1 LDYLKDFGVDMS
13 SELAPEDSPAGVLIL
28 CSSSFGGQ
36 GINHFVPAWFAEELG
51 DDDFEKVRYRSLAR
65 YEKTM
70 ERLKR
75 DQKRHSAKLRVEKQ
89 THGDASDS
97 ASLAQLML
105 TSLEDE
111 WLRETQWREFEI
123 KCHAS
128 GLHPVDVPG
137 DGNCLLWSIKC
148 LYENDIYGSKIDPES
163 KKDMAVIKEWRK
175 QTVKAWN
182 ERKGIPCW
190 QLLYEKMYVDSDE
203 QMKIH
208 QPSSVSQGAHELVK
222 AEVEGSKEQGCGT
235 PPNKQGQDLGN
246 VDAPTSHGS
255 DGAQQPN
262 PKRIARARVAP
273 GFGDSGKEMDDAS
286 NFCQPGPSKPT
297 VKKNASKTKQQK
309 KQSKC
314 SKQDS
319 AAGNDDIEDS
329 HQKQEGDDSEID
341 IDVAENLAKDT
352 VQENGPAQKRR
363 RVARRKQ
370 KGDREVQLLALRKY
384 LAHKGITYP
393 AWMTAHWRP
402 DLMGFRG
409 FPLHCFFCILLLCV
423 QLEKQSKHAGG

>member
-1 LDYLKDFGVDMS
+1 
-13 SELAPEDSPAGVLIL
+13 
-28 CSSSFGGQ
+28 
-36 GINHFVPAWFAEELG
+36 
-51 DDDFEKVRYRSLAR
+51 
-65 YEKTM
+65 
-70 ERLKR
+70 
-75 DQKRHSAKLRVEKQ
+75 
-89 THGDASDS
+89 
-97 ASLAQLML
+97 
-105 TSLEDE
+105 
-111 WLRETQWREFEI
+111 
-123 KCHAS
+123 
-128 GLHPVDVPG
+128 
-137 DGNCLLWSIKC
+137 
-148 LYENDIYGSKIDPES
+148 
-163 KKDMAVIKEWRK
+163 
-175 QTVKAWN
+175 
-182 ERKGIPCW
+182 
-190 QLLYEKMYVDSDE
+190 MYVDSDE

-208 QPSSVSQGAHELVK
+208 QPSSVSQGALELVK
-222 AEVEGSKEQGCGT
+222 AEVEGSKEQGCGI

-286 NFCQPGPSKPT
+286 KFCQPGPSKPT
-297 VKKNASKTKQQK
+297 VKKNASKTKQQT

-319 AAGNDDIEDS
+319 AAGSDDIEDS

-370 KGDREVQLLALRKY
+370 KGDREIQLLALRKY

-423 QLEKQSKHAGG
+423 QVEKTIKTCRMIGQDRAFYRIQ